1 MTTSAPIR
9 YNKYLRNGDGKISQL
24 IPVPV
29 RKNQKLIGYEYQP
42 VRLSELLRLIPT
54 YDVFREAEDYYFDLD
69 EMHKFV
75 EFVINECVFP
85 EGEYTGLPFVPELWQ
100 WCIYFNIFC
109 WKHKTTHY
117 RRFKECF
124 ILIPRKNGKALA
136 LNTEIPTP
144 EGFVK
149 IGDIKTGQ
157 IVFDKD
163 GKQCCVTHAHKIIQ
177 SPKSYDVEFTNG
189 EKVKAC
195 ADHQWSVVSRLQHP
209 KYNHRN
215 AKLSR
220 RNGQTSVVN
229 SIGRSIYYDV
239 WSTEE
244 MYNKGVDCS
253 YGKTFY
259 VPMHNGIECENV
271 DLLVDPYLLG
281 YWLGDG
287 TSNSGQYNVG
297 CEDIKAFEKQVTKAG
312 LKCIKRLD
320 YSKYGQCYT
329 VTIKHP
335 TELWKTRLL
344 TRTLY
349 NLGKHI
355 PDIYARSSKDQRLAL
370 LQGLMDSDGTVCSA
384 GKILEFVNK
393 SKRIARGMCDLLASL
408 GIKFSC
414 TAVQKSAQTGNP
426 GTYYRIQFCAFKDTH
441 PCFRLKRKLDRQ
453 RNTPNKTNRSRNVH
467 IKSITPCDPEPMRC
481 ITVDSPSSTYLF
493 GRTMLPTHNTVSFGS
508 IPSLYMFY
516 VDKEQRSQNFCCAAD
531 IEQASVNFRHT
542 AYMIEQNPNLLN
554 RLRQGKVN
562 RSTRSFEHAKD
573 GSMFKVLSAIAE
585 TKHGLSPN
593 FVYIDEVHAH
603 KSNELIDVMLT
614 GTAARRQSL
623 IIYTTT
629 ADYDRPSPCNE
640 LYDRA
645 KRIATG
651 EMSDPTFL
659 PVIYEATVDDNFD
672 DERVW
677 KRANPNYGVSIYEEY
692 FSRNIR
698 QCKSN
703 PLLLNRFL
711 RLHLNIRTKTD
722 TVWIPSWVWSNG
734 NADEQHLL
742 SIDEIKNSL
751 YNHRLW
757 HNYACDNEWFHNR
770 QVDLYVEEHQAY
782 FTWYFRKLVELQ
794 EEECYG
800 GYDNSSVNDI
810 ASFSLFFPNVNVV
823 LPWFWV
829 PAESIYKRS
838 TEERIPY
845 DRWFRSGLINNT
857 PLASISERDIAK
869 ALVGDGTQRGICN
882 YFTNLHLVCFD
893 AWGSNFIYETLY
905 NAGLQ
910 AKKYP
915 QSYVGMNGPCR
926 KLQADIE
933 NKEFFHGSNPVLR
946 WMMGNVTM
954 TTNSNDQMRP
964 NKTKSTDKIDGVVA
978 TLMAIG
984 GHMYHGQQLI
994 TNIPGL
1000 RNEPVQDFQ

>member
-124 ILIPRKNGKALA
+124 ILIPRKNGK
-136 LNTEIPTP
+136 
-144 EGFVK
+144 
-149 IGDIKTGQ
+149 
-157 IVFDKD
+157 
-163 GKQCCVTHAHKIIQ
+163 
-177 SPKSYDVEFTNG
+177 
-189 EKVKAC
+189 
-195 ADHQWSVVSRLQHP
+195 
-209 KYNHRN
+209 
-215 AKLSR
+215 
-220 RNGQTSVVN
+220 
-229 SIGRSIYYDV
+229 
-239 WSTEE
+239 
-244 MYNKGVDCS
+244 
-253 YGKTFY
+253 
-259 VPMHNGIECENV
+259 
-271 DLLVDPYLLG
+271 
-281 YWLGDG
+281 
-287 TSNSGQYNVG
+287 
-297 CEDIKAFEKQVTKAG
+297 
-312 LKCIKRLD
+312 
-320 YSKYGQCYT
+320 
-329 VTIKHP
+329 
-335 TELWKTRLL
+335 
-344 TRTLY
+344 
-349 NLGKHI
+349 
-355 PDIYARSSKDQRLAL
+355 
-370 LQGLMDSDGTVCSA
+370 
-384 GKILEFVNK
+384 
-393 SKRIARGMCDLLASL
+393 
-408 GIKFSC
+408 
-414 TAVQKSAQTGNP
+414 
-426 GTYYRIQFCAFKDTH
+426 
-441 PCFRLKRKLDRQ
+441 
-453 RNTPNKTNRSRNVH
+453 
-467 IKSITPCDPEPMRC
+467 
-481 ITVDSPSSTYLF
+481 
-493 GRTMLPTHNTVSFGS
+493 TVSFGS

-770 QVDLYVEEHQAY
+770 QVDLYVEEHQTY
-782 FTWYFRKLVELQ
+782 FTWYFRKLIELQ

-869 ALVGDGTQRGICN
+869 ALVGDGTQKGICN